1 LIAFFKRPANAQ
13 RQLRMLRRIDEKLE
27 QVKEALGTENN
38 GQQQEHVLAIG
49 DKKQGQETQGSRARS

>member
-1 LIAFFKRPANAQ
+1 
-13 RQLRMLRRIDEKLE
+13 MLRRIDEKLE